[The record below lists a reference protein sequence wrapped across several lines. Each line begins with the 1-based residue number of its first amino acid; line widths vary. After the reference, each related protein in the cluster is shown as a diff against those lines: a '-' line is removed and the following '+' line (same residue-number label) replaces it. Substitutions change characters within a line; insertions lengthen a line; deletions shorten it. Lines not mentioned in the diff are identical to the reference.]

1 MFFFRFCVERL
12 SSLLHTLEPPDVQD
26 YGPLT
31 LIANFATLV
40 STYNKGTTLN
50 YMFGIEYNNL
60 RHLTW

>member
-1 MFFFRFCVERL
+1 MFFFRFCAELL
-12 SSLLHTLEPPDVQD
+12 SSLLHTLKLPDVQD

-40 STYNKGTTLN
+40 STYNKGTALN

-60 RHLTW
+60 RHLT